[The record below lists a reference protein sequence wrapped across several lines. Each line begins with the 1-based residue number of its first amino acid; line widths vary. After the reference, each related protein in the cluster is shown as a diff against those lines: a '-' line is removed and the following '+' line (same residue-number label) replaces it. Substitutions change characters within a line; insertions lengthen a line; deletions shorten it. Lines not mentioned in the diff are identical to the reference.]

1 MASPTQG
8 VRIDPAG
15 FQRRIGHRDR
25 WCGRAGEATVRRL
38 HADGLKVVIADLAD
52 DKGHKLADELGEG
65 TVFVNTDVANDD
77 SVAGAIAKASE
88 LDTLRYA
95 VITHGGFGGRPERI
109 VGRDGQSAPH
119 RQCAAIRPG
128 WPPSSAPTGG
138 HHSNRSPRG
147 SLLSDH
153 DGRALTAAHCA

>member
-1 MASPTQG
+1 MSLERAQRHRAWLHRHKEFALTQQVFSGASAIVTG
-8 VRIDPAG
+8 GAG
-15 FQRRIGHRDR
+15 GL
-25 WCGRAGEATVRRL
+25 GEATVRRL

-138 HHSNRSPRG
+138 HHSK
-147 SLLSDH
+147 
-153 DGRALTAAHCA
+153 

>member
-1 MASPTQG
+1 MTQQVFSGASAIVTG
-8 VRIDPAG
+8 GAG
-15 FQRRIGHRDR
+15 GL
-25 WCGRAGEATVRRL
+25 GEATVRRL

-138 HHSNRSPRG
+138 HHSK
-147 SLLSDH
+147 
-153 DGRALTAAHCA
+153 